1 MWLIQVALF
10 KHEMRQCEMHSF
22 PPKLSQKKTPPVA
35 GSMLKFKA
43 CKASKQRGCIEIGDS
58 AHAIESLMAYTK
70 CGIKQI
76 NNCTRP
82 S

>member
-22 PPKLSQKKTPPVA
+22 PPKLSQKKTPSVA

-43 CKASKQRGCIEIGDS
+43 CKASKQRRHIEIGDA
-58 AHAIESLMAYTK
+58 AHAIEALMAYAK

-76 NNCTRP
+76 NNCMRP

>member
-1 MWLIQVALF
+1 MKCASAKYI
-10 KHEMRQCEMHSF
+10 RF
-22 PPKLSQKKTPPVA
+22 PQIEPKKTPSVA

-43 CKASKQRGCIEIGDS
+43 CKASKQRRYIEIGDT
-58 AHAIESLMAYTK
+58 AHAIEALMAYAK

-76 NNCTRP
+76 NNCMRP